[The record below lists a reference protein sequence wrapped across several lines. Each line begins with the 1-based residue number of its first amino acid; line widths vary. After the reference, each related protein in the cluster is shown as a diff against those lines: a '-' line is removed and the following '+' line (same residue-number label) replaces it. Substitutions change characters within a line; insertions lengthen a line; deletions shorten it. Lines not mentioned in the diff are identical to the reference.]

1 MENIIQKYKIRQGN
15 KNYNLSTK
23 INKDKLIFIIK
34 DLNYNNQLVYIGEY
48 LLIEL
53 KQISS
58 LFSSASNI
66 YEGQI
71 IFDNIMT
78 NQKVSL
84 EFEIDYINLKIF
96 IKKKDGIE
104 EYFSLKLNLQNKFI
118 NSPKLI
124 YLPKNVNH
132 HLSNENITKYQ
143 FDNKINKKIFYSPI
157 NFNKRKYIQ
166 LPTRNIKNLNI
177 SNNNINSNI
186 NNISYNYYNLKN
198 NKSKHKLILSL
209 SPQQKINNYNSSYS
223 LIHSISAKNINR
235 PLKIYTESNIKNKEL
250 ENLKIENNILK
261 NEINKLR
268 DKNKSLIQENKN
280 LKINKEMN
288 NKNESIIISLK
299 KEIENYIKEINI
311 LKNKLYDLEEHKKI
325 KIKEIELLNVE
336 IKDLLI
342 NISKLKEN
350 ENQKEKEINNLK
362 FCIDELLKKEKKE
375 IEKEVNMKKEILT
388 IQDSRT
394 EIIKGDIIENI
405 KELEL
410 LTRKICKN
418 NRKVIM
424 NLLYKATIDSDKAE
438 MFHKKCDSANKT
450 LVLIRS
456 ENNKRF
462 GGYTTC
468 NWEGNSIEKEDNN
481 AFIFS
486 LDKMNI
492 YDIIPGENA
501 IGCYPKYGPIFL
513 GCQIR
518 IYDQFFTRGGTT
530 FEKETNYLTKEDY
543 ELTGG
548 LEKFQIKEIEV
559 YGVEIE

>member
-1 MENIIQKYKIRQGN
+1 M
-15 KNYNLSTK
+15 
-23 INKDKLIFIIK
+23 
-34 DLNYNNQLVYIGEY
+34 
-48 LLIEL
+48 
-53 KQISS
+53 
-58 LFSSASNI
+58 
-66 YEGQI
+66 
-71 IFDNIMT
+71 
-78 NQKVSL
+78 
-84 EFEIDYINLKIF
+84 
-96 IKKKDGIE
+96 
-104 EYFSLKLNLQNKFI
+104 
-118 NSPKLI
+118 
-124 YLPKNVNH
+124 
-132 HLSNENITKYQ
+132 
-143 FDNKINKKIFYSPI
+143 
-157 NFNKRKYIQ
+157 
-166 LPTRNIKNLNI
+166 
-177 SNNNINSNI
+177 
-186 NNISYNYYNLKN
+186 
-198 NKSKHKLILSL
+198 
-209 SPQQKINNYNSSYS
+209 
-223 LIHSISAKNINR
+223 
-235 PLKIYTESNIKNKEL
+235 
-250 ENLKIENNILK
+250 
-261 NEINKLR
+261 
-268 DKNKSLIQENKN
+268 
-280 LKINKEMN
+280 
-288 NKNESIIISLK
+288 
-299 KEIENYIKEINI
+299 
-311 LKNKLYDLEEHKKI
+311 
-325 KIKEIELLNVE
+325 E

-388 IQDSRT
+388 IQDSRL

-418 NRKVIM
+418 NRKIIL